1 MGFKEGL
8 LMRLIGVC
16 LGLLALFSI
25 SVSAAIHI
33 MPFQGDALQGG
44 APINNGNLQV
54 SIYSSIAGG
63 TPLYSDAFANSIN
76 NGRFD
81 VVLGNQAT
89 DLILNFSQ
97 MYYLNFTINGNPVLN
112 QRQPFMN
119 GLARGL
125 FVDSTNQI
133 VKVNGT
139 LLVNGVPVGGG
150 SGVYYNSTPGTYNGN
165 LAGPGGTT
173 GYVAGSA
180 ICDAA
185 FSGSHFCTQV
195 EVMNS
200 IGALNISAMPE
211 WSGEAWTSTGSAKY
225 TPAAVPVNDCN
236 GWTHGAAGTY
246 MGNWWHFNTTTGG
259 DGRTG
264 NCANTFPLACCK

>member
-1 MGFKEGL
+1 
-8 LMRLIGVC
+8 MRVIGVY
-16 LGLLALFSI
+16 LGLLILFSVG
-25 SVSAAIHI
+25 VSAAVHI

-54 SIYSSIAGG
+54 SIYSSMVGG
-63 TPLYSDAFANSIN
+63 VPLYSDNFVNSIN

-81 VVLGNQAT
+81 VVLGNQVT

-97 MYYLNFTINGNPVLN
+97 IYYMNFTINGNPVLS
-112 QRQPFMN
+112 QRQSFMN

-133 VKVNGT
+133 VMVNGT

-150 SGVYYNSTPGTYNGN
+150 SGVFYNITPATYTGN
-165 LAGPGGTT
+165 LTGPGATL
-173 GYVAGSA
+173 GYVAGNA
-180 ICDAA
+180 ICDTA

-195 EVMNS
+195 EVIAT
-200 IGALNISAMPE
+200 IGVQNISAL
-211 WSGEAWTSTGSAKY
+211 SGWTGDAWTSTGSAKY

-236 GWTHGAAGTY
+236 GWTHDVAGTY
-246 MGNWWHFNTTTGG
+246 MGNWWYFNTTTGG